1 MLRILHLLDPHDGEE
16 PALAC
21 RAALSI
27 EGVSHDLWLVT
38 DSAGEQRARQLGLA
52 TTDRVPTRRGTLGPI
67 ARGMRRLLQNR
78 YDDLGLPTP
87 DLVQCWSVRMLGIAR
102 AAFGKRAIPRCC
114 VLTRTPL
121 PPATLPITGKWFAQ
135 RSIERALDDTTLLAL
150 DPTIREAWAPAA
162 SIGRGGLRM
171 LDNIRL
177 CEPPVI
183 TPPPEHSPHAPARDE
198 ARAALGLKSDE
209 VAIAL
214 LADPPAAADAVRFA
228 FLVGLIH
235 CAGIRVVAITRPGT
249 RGSRRSARFV
259 AGHSRRWGLIETDHP
274 LPNMLAAADIA
285 VWDVGEDGV
294 PSSGPL
300 SIRAAMAAGVPIAA
314 AWRPMAARALGAAAS
329 DCLAASDTPQLVA
342 GRMHALA
349 QDATLRARVGEQCRR
364 IAIESAQRDDFRR
377 TLLALWQERAN
388 VPIIRPGLPIPEA
401 LLAGAPGAEGAA

>member
-1 MLRILHLLDPHDGEE
+1 MLRVLHLLDPHDGEE

-27 EGVSHDLWLVT
+27 QGAAHDLWLLT
-38 DSAGEQRARQLGLA
+38 DTEGERRAGRLGLRA
-52 TTDRVPTRRGTLGPI
+52 TDRVPTRRGPLGPT
-67 ARGMRRLLQNR
+67 ARAMRRLLQNR
-78 YDDLGLPTP
+78 YDDVNLPTP
-87 DLVQCWSVRMLGIAR
+87 DLVQCWSVRLLGIAR

-114 VLTRTPL
+114 VLSRTPVTHNSGPL
-121 PPATLPITGKWFAQ
+121 TGRWLA
-135 RSIERALDDTTLLAL
+135 RRRIERALDDTTLLAL

-162 SIGRGGLRM
+162 SVGRGGLRM

-183 TPPPEHSPHAPARDE
+183 STPPAPAREE
-198 ARAALGLKSDE
+198 ARAALGLHPDE
-209 VAIAL
+209 VAIVL

-249 RGSRRSARFV
+249 RGARRSARFV

-274 LPNMLAAADIA
+274 LPHVLAAADIA
-285 VWDVGEDGV
+285 VWDVGDDGV

-300 SIRAAMAAGVPIAA
+300 SIRAAMAAGVPVAA

-349 QDATLRARVGEQCRR
+349 QDAALRARVGEQCRA
-364 IAIESAQRDDFRR
+364 IAAEGAARDDFRR

-401 LLAGAPGAEGAA
+401 LLAGASAAEGAA